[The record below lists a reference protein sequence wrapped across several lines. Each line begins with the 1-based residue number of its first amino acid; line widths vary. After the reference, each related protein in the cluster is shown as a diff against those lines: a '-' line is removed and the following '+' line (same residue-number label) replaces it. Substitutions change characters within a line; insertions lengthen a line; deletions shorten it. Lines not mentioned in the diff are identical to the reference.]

1 MGAQI
6 VGMLDEAGRMFKS
19 RVEMEYDSAL
29 LKKQQQLLD
38 DYDEWT
44 QKRREQLVDEM
55 MRARENIINQVVV
68 ESLNEEPNGSYV
80 KIYLRDDGEQSE

>member
-6 VGMLDEAGRMFKS
+6 VGMLDEAAKMFKA
-19 RVEMEYDSAL
+19 RVEMEYDTAL

-44 QKRREQLVDEM
+44 KKRREQLVDEM

-68 ESLNEEPNGSYV
+68 ESLNEEPTGSYV
-80 KIYLRDDGEQSE
+80 KIYLRDYGEQSE

>member
-6 VGMLDEAGRMFKS
+6 VGMFDEAAKMFRA

-29 LKKQQQLLD
+29 LKKQQQL
-38 DYDEWT
+38 
-44 QKRREQLVDEM
+44 VDEM
-55 MRARENIINQVVV
+55 MKARENIINQVVV
-68 ESLNEEPNGSYV
+68 ESFNEEPTGSYV